1 MTSSA
6 RRKRSARFSDIA
18 DAAGVSI
25 TTVDRVLNERGSV
38 SRKAR
43 EKVVAAAREL
53 GIPRLLPEVDTGLLH
68 VDIVLPDNRSP
79 FFRRLGQAFQRIVAM
94 LDRRLV
100 VHRVSVPDNDEAAL
114 LRILAPRR
122 YPRRALIVAAPDS
135 EASRQA
141 LHQAQLRGEHVV
153 MVVTRV
159 EALPE
164 AAYVGIDNYAA
175 GRTAGHLIGRYCP
188 QGGRILILSSRRDYR
203 GHRERSQGCRDALA
217 GLPHLLCDA
226 VSRETRDDP
235 DQCYLALGDAF
246 RRGEGI
252 AAIYNTGAGSPG
264 VVAAL
269 RRFVAH
275 KVCWITHELSDD
287 HRQYMQQGLLDVVI
301 DQDPDTQA
309 LRAIQHMLAALGLAP
324 PAPGSEQGG
333 EFRLYVPE
341 NMRGERYLAE

>member
-1 MTSSA
+1 MTA
-6 RRKRSARFSDIA
+6 TPRRKRSARFSDIA

-25 TTVDRVLNERGSV
+25 ATVDRVLNERGSV
-38 SRKAR
+38 SRTAR
-43 EKVVAAAREL
+43 ERVVAAARAL
-53 GIPRLLPEVDTGLLH
+53 GVPRLLPVVDTGLLH

-79 FFRRLGQAFQRIVAM
+79 FFQRLGQAFQRIIAM
-94 LDRRLV
+94 LDHRLV

-114 LRILAPRR
+114 LHVLAARR

-135 EASRQA
+135 DATRQA
-141 LHQAQLRGEHVV
+141 LRQAQLRGEHVV

-159 EALPE
+159 EGLAG

-188 QGGRILILSSRRDYR
+188 RGGRVLILSSRRDYR

-217 GLPHLLCDA
+217 GLPHLPCDA

-235 DQCYLALGDAF
+235 EQCYLALCDAF
-246 RRGEGI
+246 RGGEGI
-252 AAIYNTGAGSPG
+252 AAIYHTGAGSPG

-269 RRFVAH
+269 HRLADHKLCWVA
-275 KVCWITHELSDD
+275 HELSDD
-287 HRQYMQQGLLDVVI
+287 HRQYMQEGLLDVVI

-324 PAPGSEQGG
+324 PAPGSQQGG

-341 NMRGERYLAE
+341 NMPGGRYLAG

>member
-1 MTSSA
+1 MTA
-6 RRKRSARFSDIA
+6 TPRRKRSARFSDIA
-18 DAAGVSI
+18 DVAGVSI
-25 TTVDRVLNERGSV
+25 ATVDRVLNERGSV

-43 EKVVAAAREL
+43 EQVLSAARML
-53 GIPRLLPEVDTGLLH
+53 GIPRWLPEVDTGMVH

-79 FFRRLGQAFQRIVAM
+79 FFQRLRLAFQRMVAM

-100 VHRVSVPDNDEAAL
+100 VHRIAVADNDEAAL
-114 LRILAPRR
+114 LRVLAPRR
-122 YPRRALIVAAPDS
+122 YLRRALIVAAPDS
-135 EASRQA
+135 DATRQA
-141 LHQAQLRGEHVV
+141 LQQAQLRGEHVV

-159 EALPE
+159 EGLGS

-188 QGGRILILSSRRDYR
+188 QGGRVLILSSRRDYC

-217 GLPHLLCDA
+217 SLPHLHCDA
-226 VSRETRDDP
+226 VSRETWDDP
-235 DQCYLALGDAF
+235 DQCYLALCAAF
-246 RRGEGI
+246 RSGNSL

-269 RRFVAH
+269 RRFAAR
-275 KVCWITHELSDD
+275 KVCWVTHELSDD

-324 PAPGSEQGG
+324 SALGSAQAG